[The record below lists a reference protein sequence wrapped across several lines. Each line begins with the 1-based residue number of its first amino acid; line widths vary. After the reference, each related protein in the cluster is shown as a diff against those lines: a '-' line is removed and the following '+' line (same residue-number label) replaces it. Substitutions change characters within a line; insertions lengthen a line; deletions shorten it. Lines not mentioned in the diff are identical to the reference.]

1 MKFLDLFA
9 GIGGFRLGLTRQGH
23 ECVGFCEIDKFA
35 RKSYKAMYET
45 EGEIEFYDIRQVTDQ
60 DFRQLRGQVD
70 IICGDSLARHFH
82 SQADDWDL
90 RILEVLCSSKL
101 LERPNRS
108 NHVFYSWKTSRV
120 YSITTRERHFEQSSL
135 HWMSWGMMSNGR
147 CLTVRTSKS
156 PKTEKGSLLSDIL
169 EDTVPDSYFLSEEKV
184 AQLVLND

>member
-1 MKFLDLFA
+1 MTLDKSQTKTLDN
-9 GIGGFRLGLTRQGH
+9 L
-23 ECVGFCEIDKFA
+23 EDKWT
-35 RKSYKAMYET
+35 SS
-45 EGEIEFYDIRQVTDQ
+45 V
-60 DFRQLRGQVD
+60 
-70 IICGDSLARHFH
+70 GDSLARHFH

-101 LERPNRS
+101 LERPNES